1 MNSRSTAGNVN
12 SAGSTGGNSY
22 RALMPR
28 GALILAMLLATC
40 PGTLSADPGNQGQ
53 VVKAAHRCIALEI
66 YTRSREPQI
75 TATAETI
82 RKLVGNLHGVGL
94 KVHDLDEQPQAAER
108 LDKIAKNYRITRTEL
123 PFVYGLNR
131 VVFGVADSATW
142 TRRLRSLLHVEVFT
156 RLGCSRCDGAKRY
169 LPSFRAKYPGL
180 QVDVLDIVNDA
191 QANQRF
197 IQLANQQGIG
207 GVSVPG
213 FWLCQ
218 RLIIGFDNEI
228 TTGGRLDAIL
238 ELWTFNCELRPVK
251 PKPPGSPGKMSAV
264 PAKFAPLISAVLMS
278 GLPEGD
284 SPPASTERDQVPD
297 LPLPIDD
304 NDSAP
309 PLEIPTDAAPSLEL
323 SIDAPATSQTQNEDT
338 VEVPVLGRLSA
349 EKLGMPIFTILI
361 GLVDGFNPCAMWV
374 LLFLLSVLVNLHDR
388 WKILAVA
395 GTFVIISGIAYFAF
409 MAAWLNVML
418 LVGFLRWVQILLAL
432 LALCVGTIHVKDFFA
447 FKKGISLSIPE
458 SAKPGIYQRVHRI
471 VMAENLFAAIAGAIV
486 LAVLVNIVELLCTA
500 GLPAMYSQVL
510 TLQKYPEWQN
520 YAYLLLYIAAYM
532 LDDTI
537 MVAIVVI
544 TLGKRKL
551 QENHGRWL
559 KLVSGLVILALGL
572 VLLFKPEWLG

>member
-1 MNSRSTAGNVN
+1 
-12 SAGSTGGNSY
+12 
-22 RALMPR
+22 MPP
-28 GALILAMLLATC
+28 GALIFAMLLATC
-40 PGTLSADPGNQGQ
+40 PGTLSADPGNQGNA
-53 VVKAAHRCIALEI
+53 VKAAHRCIALEI

-75 TATAETI
+75 AATAETI
-82 RKLVGNLHGVGL
+82 RKLVGDLHGVRL
-94 KVHDLDEQPQAAER
+94 KVYDLDEQPQAAER
-108 LDKIAKNYRITRTEL
+108 LDKIAKAYRITRTEL

-131 VVFGVADSATW
+131 VVSGVADSSTW
-142 TRRLRSLLHVEVFT
+142 TSRLRSLLHVEVFT

-180 QVDVLDIVNDA
+180 QVEVLDIVNDP

-207 GVSVPG
+207 GISVPG

-218 RLIIGFDNEI
+218 RLLIGFDNEI
-228 TTGGRLDAIL
+228 ATGGRLDATL
-238 ELWTFNCELRPVK
+238 ERWTFAWELAPIK
-251 PKPPGSPGKMSAV
+251 PKPPGAPAKVSAI
-264 PAKFAPLISAVLMS
+264 PAKFAPFISAILMS
-278 GLPEGD
+278 GLPD
-284 SPPASTERDQVPD
+284 PPPAADKEEAPE
-297 LPLPIDD
+297 LPLPIAG
-304 NDSAP
+304 NESAP
-309 PLEIPTDAAPSLEL
+309 PLEIRTDAHSPQEL
-323 SIDAPATSQTQNEDT
+323 AIDAPTTSQAEAEDE
-338 VEVPVLGRLSA
+338 VEVPVLGRLSVN
-349 EKLGMPIFTILI
+349 KLGMPIFTILI
-361 GLVDGFNPCAMWV
+361 GLIDGFNPCALWI
-374 LLFLLSVLVNLHDR
+374 LLFLLSVLVNLQDR

-395 GTFVIISGIAYFAF
+395 GTFVLVSGIAYFTF
-409 MAAWLNVML
+409 MAAWLNIML

-471 VMAENLFAAIAGAIV
+471 VMAENLFAAITGAIV

-500 GLPAMYSQVL
+500 GLPAMYSHVL
-510 TLQKYPEWQN
+510 MLQKYPEWQN